1 MQIEVYFIPLRI
13 EALNVKMLINKRVF
27 YIRNQDPFPPVEES
41 LNDGLLAIG
50 GDLSEERLINAYSNG
65 IFPWYDERS
74 PIMWYS
80 PLERCLFKPDSFK
93 VSHSLR
99 QKLRN
104 RQFTFTFDHSF
115 KEVIK
120 LCASTNRNGDSGTWI
135 TPEMMAAYTSLHQSG
150 YAHSLEV
157 WHNGQ
162 LAGGLYG
169 VSLGKAFFGESM
181 FHSVTDA
188 SKAALYYLCN
198 QLFNDGYHF
207 IDAQMETSHL
217 LSLGAVVV
225 QRSAYLTMLNDALK
239 HPTRQGVWLNN
250 NNENDE

>member
-1 MQIEVYFIPLRI
+1 MRI

-99 QKLRN
+99 QNCATDNLHLRLIIVLKKLSN
-104 RQFTFTFDHSF
+104 YVHPLT
-115 KEVIK
+115 
-120 LCASTNRNGDSGTWI
+120 
-135 TPEMMAAYTSLHQSG
+135 EMEIAEHGSL
-150 YAHSLEV
+150 
-157 WHNGQ
+157 
-162 LAGGLYG
+162 
-169 VSLGKAFFGESM
+169 
-181 FHSVTDA
+181 
-188 SKAALYYLCN
+188 
-198 QLFNDGYHF
+198 
-207 IDAQMETSHL
+207 
-217 LSLGAVVV
+217 
-225 QRSAYLTMLNDALK
+225 LK
-239 HPTRQGVWLNN
+239 
-250 NNENDE
+250 